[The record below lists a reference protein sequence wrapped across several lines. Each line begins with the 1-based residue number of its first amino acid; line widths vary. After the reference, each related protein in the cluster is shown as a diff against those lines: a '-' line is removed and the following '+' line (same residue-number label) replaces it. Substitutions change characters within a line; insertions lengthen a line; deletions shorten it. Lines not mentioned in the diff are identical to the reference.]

1 MADGVAD
8 GIDEALL
15 RAFGTEVM
23 RASRRRS
30 VAPPGSRLE
39 SSAFRILWLL
49 VEAGPRSLQELAH
62 DLQLERSTVNR
73 QVNAALR
80 HGLVER
86 FVVPGRAGR
95 HLRPTPAGLE
105 DYQHDA
111 ALRGEVFAEVLG
123 ELGATRSRRLLED
136 LHAFN
141 DAYDRAQDRLL
152 AGGGLGELRR

>member
-1 MADGVAD
+1 VGGVAD

-30 VAPPGSRLE
+30 VAPPGSLLD

-86 FVVPGRAGR
+86 FVVPGRPGR
-95 HLRPTPAGLE
+95 SLRPTSAGLE
-105 DYQHDA
+105 AYQHDA
-111 ALRGEVFAEVLG
+111 ALRGEVFADVLG
-123 ELGATRSRRLLED
+123 ELGAVRSRRLLED
-136 LHAFN
+136 LQAFN
-141 DAYDRAQDRLL
+141 DAYDRAQERMLTGD
-152 AGGGLGELRR
+152 GLGGALGG